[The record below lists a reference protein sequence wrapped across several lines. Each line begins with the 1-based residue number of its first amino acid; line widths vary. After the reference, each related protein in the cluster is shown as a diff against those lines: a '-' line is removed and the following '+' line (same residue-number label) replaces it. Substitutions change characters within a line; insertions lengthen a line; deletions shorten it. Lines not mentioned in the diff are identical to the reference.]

1 MPPPRSSSRGWPR
14 TTGKVSRGRRDRS
27 TRGRPGKRSMR
38 SSGSRKGAPRE
49 RAREEDF
56 FEREEGVSGSILGEI
71 LAAKRRHIAAGEFT
85 AETVSHARSRSSACA
100 VAPPDS
106 QPDGAR
112 FTAALSSFPS
122 SLSKQNLLLPP
133 LPLFLSEIKHRSPSA
148 GLILADAPSRIE
160 SVARAYRRG
169 GASALSVV
177 IEQDFCGGDP
187 SWLPRAKAASGL
199 PVLMKDFVV
208 NEVQL
213 DFAAALGADAV
224 LLIVAA
230 LDEEALARL
239 HAAARTRSLAVLVEA
254 HDDAEIRRALA
265 AGAEIVGVNAR
276 DLKTFA
282 VDLPGMARLGAL
294 LPASV
299 TRVAESGIRTRA
311 DVGALA
317 AAGYGAF
324 LVGETLLRASDPSHM
339 LRELRGE
346 NPTEVKIC
354 GITRE
359 EDVDTCLEQGVDW
372 IGLVFAAGSPRRL
385 TPEKGRFLR
394 MRAKGEAAARA
405 ASGAAKGVVGF
416 RGESRRRDARG
427 GRARSPRRRS
437 NAISPLFPSQKSSGP
452 FRLAHHPRWQRR
464 PLHREGAARR
474 RPPLRHVRCR
484 SERRHGQGVRLEPDG
499 RDRSLPSRGARG
511 RAETRERR
519 FRREKGEAR
528 HRGRGFGS
536 GSGAGNQGPGENRG
550 VREGG
555 ATCLRNCLLYTSDA
569 ADE

>member
-1 MPPPRSSSRGWPR
+1 
-14 TTGKVSRGRRDRS
+14 
-27 TRGRPGKRSMR
+27 
-38 SSGSRKGAPRE
+38 
-49 RAREEDF
+49 
-56 FEREEGVSGSILGEI
+56 VSGSILGEI

-85 AETVSHARSRSSACA
+85 AETGAHARSRSSAGA
-100 VAPPDS
+100 FAPPDA

-148 GLILADAPSRIE
+148 GLILPDAPSRIE

-177 IEQDFCGGDP
+177 VEQDFFGGDP
-187 SWLPRAKAASGL
+187 SWLPRAKTASGL

-208 NEVQL
+208 DEHQL
-213 DFAAALGADAV
+213 DFAVALGADAV

-230 LDEEALARL
+230 LDDEALARL

-394 MRAKGEAAARA
+394 MRAKGEAEARREDGGA
-405 ASGAAKGVVGF
+405 EGAAAGGVKGVVAVF
-416 RGESRRRDARG
+416 DENDEEEIRRVVELVRPDVIQMPSPPSYLLRNLQRPSVWHTVRVGSDDLSSARKAEGDALHFDTSLSGVG
-427 GRARSPRRRS
+427 GGTGKTFDWSLLDGVDRARPVVLAGGLRPENVADAVRS
-437 NAISPLFPSQKSSGP
+437 VRPDIVDVASGVESAP
-452 FRLAHHPRWQRR
+452 GIKDRAKITAFV
-464 PLHREGAARR
+464 RE
-474 RPPLRHVRCR
+474 V
-484 SERRHGQGVRLEPDG
+484 
-499 RDRSLPSRGARG
+499 RGA
-511 RAETRERR
+511 
-519 FRREKGEAR
+519 
-528 HRGRGFGS
+528 
-536 GSGAGNQGPGENRG
+536 
-550 VREGG
+550 
-555 ATCLRNCLLYTSDA
+555 
-569 ADE
+569 

>member
-1 MPPPRSSSRGWPR
+1 
-14 TTGKVSRGRRDRS
+14 
-27 TRGRPGKRSMR
+27 
-38 SSGSRKGAPRE
+38 
-49 RAREEDF
+49 
-56 FEREEGVSGSILGEI
+56 VSGSILSEI
-71 LAAKRRHIAAGEFT
+71 LAAKRRRIAAGEFT
-85 AETVSHARSRSSACA
+85 AEAGARACA
-100 VAPPDS
+100 RGGAGASAPPHA

-112 FTAALSSFPS
+112 FAAALSSFPS
-122 SLSKQNLLLPP
+122 SLSKQNLPP
-133 LPLFLSEIKHRSPSA
+133 PLFLSELKHRSPSA
-148 GLILADAPSRIE
+148 GLILPDAPSRIE

-177 IEQDFCGGDP
+177 VEQDFFGGDA

-208 NEVQL
+208 DEVQL

-224 LLIVAA
+224 LLIAAA
-230 LDEEALARL
+230 LDDAALSRL

-254 HDDAEIRRALA
+254 HDGDEIRRALA

-311 DVGALA
+311 DVEALA
-317 AAGYGAF
+317 VAGYGAF
-324 LVGETLLRASDPSHM
+324 LVGETLLRAADPSHV

-372 IGLVFAAGSPRRL
+372 IGLVFASRSPRRL

-394 MRAKGEAAARA
+394 MRAKGEAAAEA
-405 ASGAAKGVVGF
+405 VSSAAKGVVAVFADNDEDEIRRVVELVRPDVIQMPSPPSYLLRNLQRPSVWHTVRIDSDDLSSANKAEGDALHF
-416 RGESRRRDARG
+416 DTFVRGQSGGTGTTFDWSLLNSIDRGRPVVLAGGLRPGNVADAVRRVRPDIVDVASGVESAPGIKDPAKIT
-427 GRARSPRRRS
+427 A
-437 NAISPLFPSQKSSGP
+437 FV
-452 FRLAHHPRWQRR
+452 
-464 PLHREGAARR
+464 RE
-474 RPPLRHVRCR
+474 V
-484 SERRHGQGVRLEPDG
+484 
-499 RDRSLPSRGARG
+499 RGA
-511 RAETRERR
+511 
-519 FRREKGEAR
+519 
-528 HRGRGFGS
+528 
-536 GSGAGNQGPGENRG
+536 
-550 VREGG
+550 
-555 ATCLRNCLLYTSDA
+555 
-569 ADE
+569 